1 MRPGEFAPGTGGKLP
16 QPGTRFQVLKWSCI
30 RSHFSWY
37 KISARSGVP
46 RARVG
51 NFQRIREN
59 WSRSK
64 PSDSMDDSDRR
75 GVELSRCSSLLGSA
89 SHPESDILGPRERR
103 VAHI

>member
-37 KISARSGVP
+37 KISARSAYLAPG
-46 RARVG
+46 VG
-51 NFQRIREN
+51 NFQRIQEN

-64 PSDSMDDSDRR
+64 PSDSMDDSDKR
-75 GVELSRCSSLLGSA
+75 GVELSRRSSLLGYA
-89 SHPESDILGPRERR
+89 SHPESDILGPRERG